1 MKRSLV
7 LALVWHAAPPTALAG
22 ASPASS
28 FVAHTKAVRLWTNP

>member
-7 LALVWHAAPPTALAG
+7 LALAG

-28 FVAHTKAVRLWTNP
+28 FVAHTKAVKLWTNP